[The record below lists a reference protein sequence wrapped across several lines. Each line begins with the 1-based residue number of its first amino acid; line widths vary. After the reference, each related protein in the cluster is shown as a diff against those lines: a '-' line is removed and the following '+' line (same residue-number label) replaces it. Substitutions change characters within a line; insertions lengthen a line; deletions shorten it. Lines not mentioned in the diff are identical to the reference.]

1 MGINRYMKYIITT
14 IFLAFISAFNVY
26 AGPRYDPNEPD
37 LGLPGGSELGIG
49 LLVAIFALPIGYF
62 MLKSSDN
69 SKSDGTSAGGCF
81 GMILMGVGFV
91 GLIPLIAWI
100 CAIGQVLIGVGI
112 AIVVSIAIFSFLFGK
127 K

>member
-1 MGINRYMKYIITT
+1 MRNIFTT
-14 IFLAFISAFNVY
+14 ILLACISVFNTY

-49 LLVAIFALPIGYF
+49 LIVAIIALPIGYF
-62 MLKSSDN
+62 MLKSSDD
-69 SKSDGTSAGGCF
+69 SKSEGTSAGGCL

-100 CAIGQVLIGVGI
+100 CAIGRVLIGVGI
-112 AIVVSIAIFSFLFGK
+112 ALVIIIAIFSFLFGK

>member
-1 MGINRYMKYIITT
+1 MRHIVTT
-14 IFLAFISAFNVY
+14 ILFTLISVFNAY

-49 LLVAIFALPIGYF
+49 LLVAIIALPVGYF
-62 MLKSSDN
+62 MLVSADD
-69 SKSDGTSAGGCF
+69 SKSEGTSASGCF
-81 GMILMGVGFV
+81 GMILMGIGFI

-112 AIVVSIAIFSFLFGK
+112 AIVVIIAIFSFLFGK